1 MPHASRQFWHL
12 HVHVFELCY
21 QAKREIGDPQHMQ
34 SLLNTV
40 LSNLVVTHI
49 ALPIIQRLTLGAFK
63 EGKQSSSTTLNEPC
77 TMLSQ
82 AQPSFA
88 AVADALLTQRSFE
101 LKSSWFVLDMTTEPP
116 PEYCDIYI
124 LWHSKSTRTFEI
136 ISRQDFVLQEEY
148 DELIRVYKGR
158 FIARFKQMIYVI
170 RFDELV
176 KNLKPGSLSSLRCPH
191 LSSAQVG
198 VLPQVDHSNGD
209 IHEAAFSRM
218 KKRKRSPASISSHK
232 AAPPK
237 ARLRAQSDCTHSAC
251 AVRSLSRIR
260 KGRLVEESSSVFVKG
275 TLMKVSSHAKAFAG
289 DICAVQHV
297 EHVLEGKAEV
307 QMVYLELRDR
317 SRTFKLPAT
326 LLQPLRDDHCMPP
339 LTISSKPPGTA
350 LPLMAA
356 SAASDA
362 IAEASAEA
370 SAEDFAEMG
379 ADNEF
384 DVIVMSDTE
393 DAEADEPGA
402 ITHK

>member
-148 DELIRVYKGR
+148 D
-158 FIARFKQMIYVI
+158 
-170 RFDELV
+170 
-176 KNLKPGSLSSLRCPH
+176 
-191 LSSAQVG
+191 
-198 VLPQVDHSNGD
+198 
-209 IHEAAFSRM
+209 
-218 KKRKRSPASISSHK
+218 
-232 AAPPK
+232 
-237 ARLRAQSDCTHSAC
+237 
-251 AVRSLSRIR
+251 
-260 KGRLVEESSSVFVKG
+260 
-275 TLMKVSSHAKAFAG
+275 
-289 DICAVQHV
+289 
-297 EHVLEGKAEV
+297 
-307 QMVYLELRDR
+307 
-317 SRTFKLPAT
+317 
-326 LLQPLRDDHCMPP
+326 
-339 LTISSKPPGTA
+339 
-350 LPLMAA
+350 
-356 SAASDA
+356 
-362 IAEASAEA
+362 
-370 SAEDFAEMG
+370 
-379 ADNEF
+379 
-384 DVIVMSDTE
+384 
-393 DAEADEPGA
+393 
-402 ITHK
+402 